1 MLSDPTRQIA
11 DGCFVGTIYCVFTV
25 FPVLTRA
32 TSLGDGAGPGELW
45 LLQCPVH
52 PPVHLPGLSSHGDL

>member
-1 MLSDPTRQIA
+1 MAALWVQ
-11 DGCFVGTIYCVFTV
+11 FTV
-25 FPVLTRA
+25 SLPCFPVLTRA

-52 PPVHLPGLSSHGDL
+52 LPGLSSHGDL